1 MSLLLLRTAVGL
13 AVGAAWVASAAMKS
27 FGTTPPTLQPHPT
40 AFAIWLLIFSSL
52 VAVAP
57 YMQTARSAVSVLAS
71 LVFATAWTLAF
82 PDAPRVATATIG
94 ASAAAA
100 WVGVAVARHAAV
112 RVAVGLYAGWLSVAT
127 LLNLAIVAPRV
138 FDRPPALAA
147 AAALVA
153 AASIR
158 LGEPA
163 PSAAV
168 AWAAAWQMQRGR
180 WEWGACVFALLGIAG
195 GAARF

>member
-13 AVGAAWVASAAMKS
+13 AVGAAWVASAAMTS
-27 FGTTPPTLQPHPT
+27 FGTTPPTLQPHPS
-40 AFAIWLLIFSSL
+40 AFGIWLIIFPSL

-82 PDAPRVATATIG
+82 PDAPRVSTGVLG
-94 ASAAAA
+94 ASTAAA

-138 FDRPPALAA
+138 FDHPPALAI

-153 AASIR
+153 VAGIG
-158 LGEPA
+158 LGEPS

-168 AWAAAWQMQRGR
+168 AWAAARQTQRGR
-180 WEWGACVFALLGIAG
+180 WEWSALLLALLGIAG